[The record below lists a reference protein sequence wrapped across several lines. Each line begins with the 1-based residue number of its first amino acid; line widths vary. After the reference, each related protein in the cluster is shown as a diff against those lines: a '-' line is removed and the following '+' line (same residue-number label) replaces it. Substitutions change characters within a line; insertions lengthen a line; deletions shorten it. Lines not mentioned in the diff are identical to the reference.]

1 VDQAAKIQVVEM
13 IAMRVSSLLKGSRCG
28 VLAPLS
34 FTADNNVQYF
44 DRVWVRITINNVG
57 DVVGNVR

>member
-1 VDQAAKIQVVEM
+1 VDQAAKIQVVKVVV
-13 IAMRVSSLLKGSRCG
+13 MRGSRLLNGNRCG
-28 VLAPLS
+28 VLVPLS